1 MPRRRRWRRHR
12 AKTTFFA
19 RCHAGPGM
27 DARIQRYELR
37 KTEVKCGATV
47 DSGLG
52 PDFTPV
58 AMDDALDG
66 GKADARARK
75 LSLRM
80 QALEGAEEPG
90 CVARVEAGAVVANEI
105 NGPAGAVDTR
115 PEFDVGAHQTAG
127 ELPCV

>member
-1 MPRRRRWRRHR
+1 MRTPARKSTRVPGHGPASRYELPCTGHERMPRGTRM
-12 AKTTFFA
+12 
-19 RCHAGPGM
+19 CHAGPGM

-66 GKADARARK
+66 GKADARARN

-90 CVARVEAGAVVANEI
+90 GVARVEAGAVVANEI
-105 NGPAGAVDTR
+105 DGPAGAVDT
-115 PEFDVGAHQTAG
+115 
-127 ELPCV
+127 